1 MEWTFLDETIDWI
14 EIPAGRYRVGLS
26 LDEANEYWAR
36 VVAQQGPFPYGTAS
50 ELPPSLSAA
59 IPEMVVEVSSF
70 KIARTS
76 QDARG
81 IAYEDALSAAVQGGM
96 SLPTESE
103 WEIAERYGDQPI
115 SRVDEDEWCLDYF
128 NGVRQNLTGI
138 LNPVVASQ
146 VDEIVDAPRGRRVIR
161 GRGLDIYHPAM
172 RFHGPYGNLSF
183 ARTTFRY
190 VIRSEPLGLLV
201 G

>member
-1 MEWTFLDETIDWI
+1 MEWTSLDETIDWI

-26 LDEANEYWAR
+26 VEEANEYWAG
-36 VVAQQGPFPYGTAS
+36 VVAQQGPFPYGSAS

-59 IPEMVVEVSSF
+59 IPAMVVEVSSF
-70 KIARTS
+70 KIARAS

-81 IAYEDALSAAVQGGM
+81 ITYEDALSAAVQGGM
-96 SLPTESE
+96 SLPTECE

-115 SRVDEDEWCLDYF
+115 SKVDEDEWCLDYF
-128 NGVRQNLTGI
+128 NGVRQSLTGTV
-138 LNPVVASQ
+138 NPVVASH
-146 VDEIVDAPRGRRVIR
+146 VDEVIGAPRGRRVIR

-172 RFHGPYGNLSF
+172 RYHGTYGNLSF

-190 VIRSEPLGLLV
+190 VKRSGPLGLLA